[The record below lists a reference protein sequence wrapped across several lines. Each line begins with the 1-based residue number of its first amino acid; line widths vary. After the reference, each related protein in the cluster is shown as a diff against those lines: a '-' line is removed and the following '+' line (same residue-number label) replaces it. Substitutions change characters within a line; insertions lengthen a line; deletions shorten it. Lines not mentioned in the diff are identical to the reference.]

1 MMGGE
6 AKRKTPDWEAIEREY
21 RAGQLSIRQIAA
33 NHGVTDTAIRK
44 RAKSEEW
51 VRDLTVK
58 VRDAINHRVV
68 RTQVRTDPSRELRTE
83 REIIAAAADRGA
95 SAVHGHLARAARLA
109 RIAERNLECL
119 EALQA
124 GEPLP
129 FNFQTGKG
137 DCTTTLIKATADLI
151 ERSANMERKALN
163 LDDNKDADRAVSIEV
178 VTGIER
184 KEG

>member
-1 MMGGE
+1 M
-6 AKRKTPDWEAIEREY
+6 D
-21 RAGQLSIRQIAA
+21 
-33 NHGVTDTAIRK
+33 
-44 RAKSEEW
+44 
-51 VRDLTVK
+51 
-58 VRDAINHRVV
+58 
-68 RTQVRTDPSRELRTE
+68 TE

-119 EALQA
+119 EALQS
-124 GEPLP
+124 GQPLP

-163 LDDNKDADRAVSIEV
+163 LDGQDGEDKPILCE
-178 VTGIER
+178 
-184 KEG
+184 

>member
-1 MMGGE
+1 M
-6 AKRKTPDWEAIEREY
+6 
-21 RAGQLSIRQIAA
+21 S
-33 NHGVTDTAIRK
+33 
-44 RAKSEEW
+44 
-51 VRDLTVK
+51 
-58 VRDAINHRVV
+58 
-68 RTQVRTDPSRELRTE
+68 TE

-124 GEPLP
+124 GQPLP

-184 KEG
+184 KES

>member
-1 MMGGE
+1 MSDKQ
-6 AKRKTPDWEAIEREY
+6 KRTPPDWEAIEREY

-33 NHGVTDTAIRK
+33 NHGVTHGGVRK
-44 RAKSEEW
+44 RAANEGW
-51 VRDLTVK
+51 TRDLTEKVQQAVK
-58 VRDAINHRVV
+58 QRVV
-68 RTQVRTDPSRELRTE
+68 SSAVSNHPSREKVDTE

-119 EALQA
+119 EALQS
-124 GEPLP
+124 GQPLP
-129 FNFQTGKG
+129 FNCQTGKG

-163 LDDNKDADRAVSIEV
+163 LDGQDGEDKPILCE
-178 VTGIER
+178 
-184 KEG
+184 

>member
-1 MMGGE
+1 MSDKQ
-6 AKRKTPDWEAIEREY
+6 KRTPPDWEAIEREY

-33 NHGVTDTAIRK
+33 NHGVTHGGVRK
-44 RAKSEEW
+44 RAANEGW
-51 VRDLTVK
+51 TRDLTEKVQQAVK
-58 VRDAINHRVV
+58 QRVV
-68 RTQVRTDPSRELRTE
+68 SSAVSNHPSREKVDTE

-119 EALQA
+119 EALQS
-124 GEPLP
+124 GQPLP

-163 LDDNKDADRAVSIEV
+163 LDGQDGEDKPILCE
-178 VTGIER
+178 
-184 KEG
+184 

>member
-1 MMGGE
+1 MGGE
-6 AKRKTPDWEAIEREY
+6 TKRKTPDWEAIEREY
-21 RAGQLSIRQIAA
+21 RAGSLSVRQIAA
-33 NHGVTDTAIRK
+33 NHGVSHTAIQK
-44 RAKSEEW
+44 RAASGGWEQ
-51 VRDLTVK
+51 DLTEK
-58 VRDAINHRVV
+58 VQKAVARKVV
-68 RTQVRTDPSRELRTE
+68 ASAVATIPSREKVATE

-124 GEPLP
+124 GQPLP

-137 DCTTTLIKATADLI
+137 DCTTTLIKTTADLI

-184 KEG
+184 KES